1 MTRSPV
7 LPLALV
13 LGAALVAAPARA
25 LPLLS
30 EVLYDASGSDGGKV
44 FVELFGAPGT
54 SLDGVVLEAVNGSGG
69 DLIASVALAGAIPAD
84 GFFVVADAADGLPGG
99 TAVPEADLVVSF
111 DPQNGPDSVVLRGP
125 DGGILDALG
134 YGTFGSDDV
143 FAGEGAPAPGVSEG
157 SSLARRFADV
167 DTDDNA
173 ADFVVLDAPT
183 PGAAPL
189 SGPVAVPAPGP
200 AALALLGLAGLGRP
214 LRPLCR
220 RRP

>member
-1 MTRSPV
+1 MDRSVV
-7 LPLALV
+7 LSLALA
-13 LGAALVAAPARA
+13 LGMALVAAPVRA

-44 FVELFGAPGT
+44 FVELFGTPGT
-54 SLDGVVLEAVNGSGG
+54 PLDGLVLEAVNGAGG
-69 DLIASVALAGAIPAD
+69 GVTASVALSGAIPAD
-84 GFFVVADAADGLPGG
+84 GFFVVADADADAPGG
-99 TAVPEADLVVSF
+99 TQVPEADLVASF
-111 DPQNGPDSVVLRGP
+111 DPQNGPDSVVLRGAA
-125 DGGILDALG
+125 GGILDALG
-134 YGTFGSDDV
+134 YGSFDPDDV
-143 FAGEGAPAPGVSEG
+143 FAGEGAPAPGVSAG

-200 AALALLGLAGLGRP
+200 AALAVLGLAGLCRP
-214 LRPLCR
+214 FRPLCR